1 MTNLAGFTFT
11 SQYGSQYERA
21 FMLSRGALK
30 LSEAKDELCI
40 GVVEDSPSE
49 LRHFLEGFHLPKK
62 VHFKTVEKAEFAA
75 FIGSTTEYEG
85 EGSKKK
91 DNGFVLEAVE
101 QDAPVINLINGI
113 CIDAVRMGA
122 SDIHIEAQRESVQVR
137 FRIDGMLRLVKRLE
151 PGIFQ
156 QLSSR
161 IKVMTGLNTLEL
173 RLPQDGRMTVSIEGK
188 RQDMRVSIVPVTD
201 GESIVLRLFR
211 EASADSGKVFHLDD
225 LGFHADD
232 LCALRQAVKLP
243 YGLIILS
250 GPTGSGK
257 TTTLHALLSELP
269 AMEQK
274 VITIEDPVEQYV
286 PGINQ
291 IQVNEAINLNF
302 EGMLR
307 RVLRQDP
314 DVIMVGEI
322 RDEPTAELALRSA
335 LTGHLILSTL
345 HTNDSAGII
354 PRLADMG
361 IAPYITAAALRYCSA
376 QRLVRKLCTNCKGS
390 GCDFC
395 GGSGYRGR
403 TVIGE
408 VFYVNE
414 EIRAMIEKGKTADEI
429 RTVLERHGMKTLRSR
444 GLEKV
449 KLGITTQEE
458 LEREALL

>member
-1 MTNLAGFTFT
+1 MTSLAGFTFG
-11 SQYGSQYERA
+11 SGYGSQYERA
-21 FMLSRGALK
+21 FILSRGALK
-30 LSEAKDELCI
+30 LSETKDDLVI
-40 GVVEDSPSE
+40 GVVEDSPFE
-49 LRHFLEGFHLPKK
+49 LRRFLEGFHLPKK
-62 VHFKTVEKAEFAA
+62 VQFKTIEKAEFAA

-85 EGSKKK
+85 ERSEKK
-91 DNGFVLEAVE
+91 DNDFALEAVE
-101 QDAPVINLINGI
+101 QDAPVINLINGL

-137 FRIDGMLRLVKRLE
+137 FRIDGMLRPVKRME
-151 PGIFQ
+151 PGIFR
-156 QLSSR
+156 QLSNR
-161 IKVMTGLNTLEL
+161 IKVMAELNTLEL

-188 RQDMRVSIVPVTD
+188 RQDMRVSIVPIAD

-211 EASADSGKVFHLDD
+211 EAAADSGKAFHLDD

-232 LCALRQAVKLP
+232 LHALRQAVKLP

-291 IQVNEAINLNF
+291 IQINEAINLNF

-361 IAPYITAAALRYCSA
+361 IAPYITASALRYCSA
-376 QRLVRKLCTNCKGS
+376 QRLVRKLCTGCNGS
-390 GCDFC
+390 GCDSC

-429 RTVLERHGMKTLRSR
+429 RAVLKRQGMKTLRDR

-449 KLGITTQEE
+449 KLGITARKE
-458 LEREALL
+458 LEREAML